1 MNMLVKICGIKNIK
15 EAEMAE
21 KADFIGVV
29 VKSKSRR
36 CISMEK
42 ALEIINCFD
51 NVILVSNSTS
61 QADYEEMVSLEP
73 AGIQIHAELG
83 IVKLDFNGLLIKAI
97 RVPIKSKD
105 PEKDAKKIIDMAERY
120 KADYYLLDSGCGTGV
135 MHDLNVSRLVAKD
148 IPVIL
153 AGGLTPENVKKAISF
168 VKPIGVDVS
177 SGVEEKGS
185 KSREKIRR
193 FIEVVKS
200 SF

>member
-1 MNMLVKICGIKNIK
+1 MLVKICGIKNIK

-29 VKSKSRR
+29 VRSKSKR

-61 QADYEEMVSLEP
+61 QADYEEMASLEP

-83 IVKLDFNGLLIKAI
+83 MVKLDFNGLLIKAI
-97 RVPIKSKD
+97 KVPIKSED
-105 PEKDAKKIIDMAERY
+105 PEKDAKKIIDVAKKC

-153 AGGLTPENVKKAISF
+153 AGGLTPENVKKAINF
-168 VKPIGVDVS
+168 VKPVGVDVS
-177 SGVEEKGS
+177 SGVEENGS
-185 KSREKIRR
+185 KSREKISR